1 MPSEDISPKSR
12 VMNTRT
18 VEEGVD
24 AYCAGIPRNAC
35 PYQPET
41 QDRIDW
47 VRGWDE
53 AEELDLEVLGES
65 MTHD

>member
-1 MPSEDISPKSR
+1 MD
-12 VMNTRT
+12 TRT

-24 AYCAGIPRNAC
+24 AYRAAIPRKAC
-35 PYQPET
+35 PYEPET
-41 QDRIDW
+41 QDHIDW

-65 MTHD
+65 MTRG